1 MEHVLEFTSRKLFRT
16 NFCGGWGTKGIAF
29 LYSIYCILILSYV
42 KLLFYGFIDKIS
54 NSCDDI
60 DLVRGI
66 HPVER
71 PARADRDTDRAERG
85 RCFDTYVQVFPLDEY
100 RGQDRYPTY
109 TPNSNIN
116 SSCIRKESQIRCNIF
131 TRQSLFKIY

>member
-54 NSCDDI
+54 NSCGLSYSISTISIETTTVDRIIYKYWLSRCIGQADDCVGS
-60 DLVRGI
+60 DGMTVWAS
-66 HPVER
+66 P
-71 PARADRDTDRAERG
+71 
-85 RCFDTYVQVFPLDEY
+85 
-100 RGQDRYPTY
+100 
-109 TPNSNIN
+109 S
-116 SSCIRKESQIRCNIF
+116 
-131 TRQSLFKIY
+131 